1 MIWYPKN
8 RKYKQWKGCCIMKI
22 YEKIFAK
29 LEELH
34 MSQTELSRRTGI
46 ATSTISDWRKKQIN
60 PQADK
65 LVSICKALDMS
76 LVELLCDEENA
87 ESTATNDYVADENY
101 MIELFRQ
108 SDTES
113 RQRMI
118 SYLAL
123 LDVCRQIND
132 SSQSQ
137 KQQRNVSVV
146 QDIDGNNIVV
156 INDIRF
162 KGKRSIDWKEVRAY
176 LKEYVGDFYKVASTG
191 DVIYIGADLP
201 SEYSGSKYT
210 HSIKGTNAKAK
221 ANAAQGIPEMIEIAL
236 GKQFRENKESKHWRN
251 AMYGWYRYDSRFA
264 IPVYRDD
271 EELER
276 YNIFHASLIV
286 RYSEDRKM
294 YLYDIIDIKKET
306 SNPIEP

>member
-1 MIWYPKN
+1 
-8 RKYKQWKGCCIMKI
+8 MKI
-22 YEKIFAK
+22 YERIFAR

-34 MSQTELSRRTGI
+34 MSQTKLSRRTGI

-65 LVSICKALDMS
+65 LVSICKALDMT

-87 ESTATNDYVADENY
+87 EQTAYIDYVTDENY
-101 MIELFRQ
+101 IIELYRR

-123 LDVCRQIND
+123 LDVCKQIND

-137 KQQRNVSVV
+137 QRNVSVI

-162 KGKRSIDWKEVRAY
+162 KGKRSINWREVRAY
-176 LKEYVGDFYKVASTG
+176 LKEYVGDFYMVASTG
-191 DVIYIGADLP
+191 DVIYIGADL
-201 SEYSGSKYT
+201 SNEYSGSKYT
-210 HSIKGTNAKAK
+210 HSLKGTNAKAK
-221 ANAAQGIPEMIEIAL
+221 ANATQGIPEMIEIAL
-236 GKQFRENKESKHWRN
+236 GKYYRENKESKHWRN
-251 AMYGWYRYDSRFA
+251 ARYGWYRYNSRFA
-264 IPVYRDD
+264 LPVYKDD
-271 EELER
+271 EIER

-286 RYSEDRKM
+286 RYSEDNRM

-306 SNPIEP
+306 SNSFD

>member
-1 MIWYPKN
+1 
-8 RKYKQWKGCCIMKI
+8 MKI
-22 YEKIFAK
+22 YEKIFAR

-34 MSQTELSRRTGI
+34 MSQMELSRRTGI

-65 LVSICKALDMS
+65 LVSICKALDMT
-76 LVELLCDEENA
+76 LVELLCDENNMEQIT
-87 ESTATNDYVADENY
+87 SHDYITDADY

-113 RQRMI
+113 RRRMN
-118 SYLAL
+118 SYLTFLAA
-123 LDVCRQIND
+123 CRQIND
-132 SSQSQ
+132 SIRL
-137 KQQRNVSVV
+137 QQRNVSVI

-191 DVIYIGADLP
+191 DVIYIGDDLP

-236 GKQFRENKESKHWRN
+236 GKHFRENKESRHWRN

-271 EELER
+271 EEMER

-286 RYSEDRKM
+286 RYSEDGKM

>member
-1 MIWYPKN
+1 
-8 RKYKQWKGCCIMKI
+8 MKI
-22 YEKIFAK
+22 YERIFAR

-34 MSQTELSRRTGI
+34 MSQTKLSRRTGI

-65 LVSICKALDMS
+65 LVSICKALDMT

-87 ESTATNDYVADENY
+87 EQIAYIDYVTDENY
-101 MIELFRQ
+101 IIELYRR

-123 LDVCRQIND
+123 LDVCKQIND

-137 KQQRNVSVV
+137 QRNVSVI

-162 KGKRSIDWKEVRAY
+162 KGKRSINWKEVRAY

-191 DVIYIGADLP
+191 DVIYIGSDLP
-201 SEYSGSKYT
+201 SEYSGSVYT
-210 HSIKGTNAKAK
+210 KRLNGAVAKAK
-221 ANAAQGIPEMIEIAL
+221 ANATQGIPEMIEIST
-236 GKQFRENKESKHWRN
+236 GRYFRENNKGNWSARN
-251 AMYGWYRYDSRFA
+251 GWYRYDTYFA
-264 IPVYRDD
+264 LPVYGDNED
-271 EELER
+271 IER
-276 YNIFHASLIV
+276 YNVFHASLII
-286 RYSEDRKM
+286 RHANDGKM
-294 YLYDIIDIKKET
+294 YLYDILDIKKET
-306 SNPIEP
+306 STPLEP

>member
-1 MIWYPKN
+1 
-8 RKYKQWKGCCIMKI
+8 MKI
-22 YEKIFAK
+22 YERIFAR

-34 MSQTELSRRTGI
+34 MSQTKLSRRTGI

-65 LVSICKALDMS
+65 LVSICKALDMT

-87 ESTATNDYVADENY
+87 EQTAYIDYVTDENY
-101 MIELFRQ
+101 IIELYRR

-123 LDVCRQIND
+123 LDVCKQIND

-137 KQQRNVSVV
+137 QRNVSVI

-162 KGKRSIDWKEVRAY
+162 KGKRSIHWKEVRAY
-176 LKEYVGDFYKVASTG
+176 LKEYIGDFYKVASTG

-201 SEYSGSKYT
+201 NEYSGSKYT
-210 HSIKGTNAKAK
+210 HSLKGTNAKAK
-221 ANAAQGIPEMIEIAL
+221 ANATQGIPEMIEIST
-236 GKQFRENKESKHWRN
+236 GRYFRENNKGKHNWSARN
-251 AMYGWYRYDSRFA
+251 GWYRYDTYFA
-264 IPVYRDD
+264 LPVYGDNED
-271 EELER
+271 IER
-276 YNIFHASLIV
+276 YNVFHASLII
-286 RYSEDRKM
+286 RHANDGKM
-294 YLYDIIDIKKET
+294 YLYDILDIKKET
-306 SNPIEP
+306 STPLEP

>member
-1 MIWYPKN
+1 
-8 RKYKQWKGCCIMKI
+8 MKI
-22 YEKIFAK
+22 YEKIFAR

-34 MSQTELSRRTGI
+34 MSQMELSRRTGI

-65 LVSICKALDMS
+65 LVSICKALDMT
-76 LVELLCDEENA
+76 LVELLCDENNMEQIT
-87 ESTATNDYVADENY
+87 SHDYITDADY

-113 RQRMI
+113 RRRMN
-118 SYLAL
+118 SYLTFLAA
-123 LDVCRQIND
+123 CRQIND
-132 SSQSQ
+132 SIRL
-137 KQQRNVSVV
+137 QQRNVSVI

-191 DVIYIGADLP
+191 DVIYIGDDLP

-236 GKQFRENKESKHWRN
+236 GKHFRENKESKHWRN

-264 IPVYRDD
+264 IPVYRD
-271 EELER
+271 EEEMER

-286 RYSEDRKM
+286 RYSEDAKM